1 MSTLTIEIED
11 DANAI
16 VERVAS
22 EHNLSTADFV
32 SVAIAQS
39 LARSLKN
46 PDLERRAARADGSG
60 FRGFLDNASDVPPV
74 AGDEL
79 PG

>member
-11 DANAI
+11 EARAV

-22 EHNLSTADFV
+22 EHNLSPADFI

-39 LARSLKN
+39 LARSLKD
-46 PDLERRAARADGSG
+46 PCLESRAARADGSG
-60 FRGFLDNASDVPPV
+60 FRAFLDNVPDVPPIP
-74 AGDEL
+74 GDEL
-79 PG
+79 G